1 MLFKTSR
8 YEEILKAGFFLFVLF
23 FLVIAS
29 ALEPVSALSFVSL
42 SVRLL
47 SGRILL

>member
-8 YEEILKAGFFLFVLF
+8 YEEILKAVFFVLVCF
-23 FLVIAS
+23 VLLVIAS

-47 SGRILL
+47 SGILL